1 MNYLFVGN
9 KVKATYNW
17 IIALLFLFSYV
28 VNKLYETEQLT
39 LFLIYLSIYLGL
51 VIYGFYIYRLKRVLT
66 LLEEALIIIPW
77 IILCSLLIYQTNGL
91 YSLFFPG
98 IYFIVLIY
106 ASFIK
111 ENKYFIMANVLGTLV
126 LLYWV
131 LFADN
136 QLYWTYIMGYIIY
149 LISYI
154 AIVVVIRG
162 YCSICLFCDLN

>member
-1 MNYLFVGN
+1 MNYLFVEN

-91 YSLFFPG
+91 HSLFFPG

-111 ENKYFIMANVLGTLV
+111 ENKYFIIANVLGTLV
-126 LLYWV
+126 LFYWA
-131 LFADN
+131 FFTDN
-136 QLYWTYIMGYIIY
+136 QLYWTYLMGYIIY

-154 AIVVVIRG
+154 AIVVVIRC